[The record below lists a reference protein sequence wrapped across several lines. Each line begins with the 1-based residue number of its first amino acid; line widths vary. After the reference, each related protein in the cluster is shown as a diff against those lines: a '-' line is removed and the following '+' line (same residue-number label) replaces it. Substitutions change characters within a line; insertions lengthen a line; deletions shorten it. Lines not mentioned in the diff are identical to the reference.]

1 MKKRLKELYDMEE
14 DRTELELDLF
24 RDVPAAYAV
33 FQVIPDEDGSGAMDA
48 RYVYVNQLYC
58 TIAGCTPEDLL
69 GHRFYEVYPQGNP
82 LWMECCHRA
91 VTEQKEI
98 HGSLYEGAV
107 SHWLDFSVKFL
118 EDHPGWVAF
127 VFMIADREREE
138 RDAMRRGMM
147 TDDVI
152 LRISRILN
160 GEEGYQASMDYTLEA
175 LGDVIHPD
183 RLYILETDGKTVS
196 NTFEWCAPGIEPE
209 IQTLQNLDYQL
220 YMGGWDKFLESST
233 CVLIEDI
240 ELLREEDPVDYE
252 NLKRQN
258 IQRLIAAPFYQQ
270 GQIVG
275 FLGADNYEKNDLI
288 NTREVLETI
297 SYFLSFKIRNH
308 KLVQQLDHM
317 SRYDALTGVH
327 NRNALQE
334 TLYSLALQNR
344 PLGVIYADVNGL
356 KATNDHQGHRAGDAL
371 ICRAAGALVRTFSR
385 EQVFREGGD
394 EFIVLAQNLGKREFS
409 RRVEQLRREL
419 AEEPEPILAVGSL
432 WLEDSA
438 RIRQAI
444 RQADREMYQDKTAH
458 YALHERRHGGLKER
472 KG

>member
-1 MKKRLKELYDMEE
+1 MDE
-14 DRTELELDLF
+14 DRMGLDLF

-33 FQVIPDEDGSGAMDA
+33 FQVIPNEGGSGAMDA
-48 RYVYVNQLYC
+48 RYVYVNQRYC
-58 TIAGCTPEDLL
+58 TIAGRASKDLL
-69 GHRFYEVYPQGNP
+69 GHRFYAVYPQGNP
-82 LWMECCHRA
+82 LWMDCCHRA
-91 VTEQKEI
+91 VMEQTEI
-98 HGSLYEGAV
+98 RSRMYEEGI
-107 SHWLDFSVKFL
+107 SHWLDFVVKPL
-118 EDHPGWVAF
+118 EYPGWVAF
-127 VFMIADREREE
+127 VFIIADREREE
-138 RDAMRRGMM
+138 SHAMRRGMM

-152 LRISRILN
+152 LRIFRILN
-160 GEEGYQASMDYTLEA
+160 GEEGYEASMDHALEA
-175 LGDVIHPD
+175 LGEVIHPD
-183 RLYILETDGKTVS
+183 RLYVLETDGKTVS

-209 IQTLQNLDYQL
+209 IQTLQNKDYQL
-220 YMGGWDKFLESST
+220 YMGGWSQFLESST

-240 ELLREEDPVDYE
+240 KLLREDDPVDYE

-270 GQIVG
+270 GQIMG
-275 FLGADNYEKNDLI
+275 FLGADNYEVNDLI

-308 KLVQQLDHM
+308 KLVEQLEHM

-334 TLYSLALQNR
+334 TLHSLARQDR

-356 KATNDHQGHRAGDAL
+356 KATNDQQGHRAGDEL
-371 ICRAAGALVRTFSR
+371 IRRAAGVLVRNFSR

-394 EFIVLAQNLGKREFS
+394 EFLVLARNLGKREFS
-409 RRVEQLRREL
+409 RRVEQIRREL
-419 AEEPEPILAVGSL
+419 AEDPEPILAVGSL

-444 RQADREMYQDKTAH
+444 RQADREMYQDKAAY
-458 YALHERRHGGLKER
+458 YALHERRHKGLEER

>member
-1 MKKRLKELYDMEE
+1 MDE
-14 DRTELELDLF
+14 DRMGLDLF

-33 FQVIPDEDGSGAMDA
+33 FQVIPNEGGSGAMDA
-48 RYVYVNQLYC
+48 RYVYVNQRYC
-58 TIAGCTPEDLL
+58 TIAGRASKDLL

-82 LWMECCHRA
+82 LWMDCCHRA
-91 VTEQKEI
+91 VMEQTEI
-98 HGSLYEGAV
+98 RSRMYEEGI
-107 SHWLDFSVKFL
+107 SHWLDFVVKPL
-118 EDHPGWVAF
+118 EHPGWVAF
-127 VFMIADREREE
+127 VFIIADREREE
-138 RDAMRRGMM
+138 SHAMRRGMM

-152 LRISRILN
+152 LRIFRILN
-160 GEEGYQASMDYTLEA
+160 GEEGYEASMDHALEA
-175 LGDVIHPD
+175 LGEVIHPD
-183 RLYILETDGKTVS
+183 RLYVLETDGKTVS

-209 IQTLQNLDYQL
+209 IQTLQNKDYQL
-220 YMGGWDKFLESST
+220 YMGGWSQFLESST

-240 ELLREEDPVDYE
+240 KLLREDDPVDYE

-270 GQIVG
+270 GQIMG
-275 FLGADNYEKNDLI
+275 FLGADNYEVNDLI

-308 KLVQQLDHM
+308 KLVEQLEHM

-334 TLYSLALQNR
+334 TLHSLARQDR

-356 KATNDHQGHRAGDAL
+356 KATNDQQGHRAGDEL
-371 ICRAAGALVRTFSR
+371 IRRAAGVLVRNFSR

-394 EFIVLAQNLGKREFS
+394 EFLVLARNLGKREFS
-409 RRVEQLRREL
+409 RRVEQIRREL
-419 AEEPEPILAVGSL
+419 AEDPEPILAVGSL

-444 RQADREMYQDKTAH
+444 RQADREMYQDKAAY
-458 YALHERRHGGLKER
+458 YALHERRHKGLEER